1 MSWAS
6 SSDPKDRR
14 RSERVVLRMRI
25 AVIAEDIER
34 KPQQFEVMTQ
44 VVNAHGGLMRTQTEL
59 HVGQPMLLKNPQNNA
74 EQACRVVRVDDTA
87 DGDFAVAF
95 EFATRNPS
103 FGRSFSHP
111 KVGLPR
117 QSEPAVKPILT
128 RNSRPSA
135 VFHRVIMVSARRT
148 LS

>member
-1 MSWAS
+1 MAS

-25 AVIAEDIER
+25 AVIAEDIGR

-59 HVGQPMLLKNPQNNA
+59 HVGQPMLLNNLRTTPNKPA
-74 EQACRVVRVDDTA
+74 GSCASTTPPMAISQWLSSSPPAI
-87 DGDFAVAF
+87 
-95 EFATRNPS
+95 PS